1 MDVQSAHVVNTG
13 VQKVVGWTKELEV
26 SGSMQEG
33 RADRQLPVDA
43 SQRIK
48 AFKKKKNVW
57 SLSKVLSESADCV
70 GGWGG
75 GHWLGLGVG
84 RSSECKT
91 RGQQEAGFPPR
102 SLESGTASQGP
113 CCSSS
118 VNHSFLLNS
127 Y

>member
-48 AFKKKKNVW
+48 AFKKKK
-57 SLSKVLSESADCV
+57 SLVSV
-70 GGWGG
+70 
-75 GHWLGLGVG
+75 
-84 RSSECKT
+84 
-91 RGQQEAGFPPR
+91 
-102 SLESGTASQGP
+102 QGA
-113 CCSSS
+113 
-118 VNHSFLLNS
+118 L
-127 Y
+127 